1 MPSQSK
7 KQHNFMA
14 MIANNPKKAKQL
26 KVPSSVGAEF
36 LKADKGKKFKAG
48 GEVKGPYAKEGAGPE
63 YPRITKG
70 SYIRRDAEGMKQNV
84 EGLSTAYGKYKSSKD
99 PSEAELTKRL
109 SKSSQSAEDT
119 LRKATRASDAS
130 SNAQERAL
138 SETYKEKAKAKSGEF
153 NFKTG
158 GEVKKKEGKMFSG
171 SESVKEEVAEAKA
184 IKAGKI
190 SPMQYAKKERAEPER
205 EKGMKKGGKVKCMQ
219 AGGIAPVAA
228 PQAVPVRQPVVVP
241 QAAPVAVAPRVM
253 KKGGSCHA
261 NGGSVT
267 RADGVAQRGKTR
279 GRFI

>member
-48 GEVKGPYAKEGAGPE
+48 GEVK
-63 YPRITKG
+63 
-70 SYIRRDAEGMKQNV
+70 
-84 EGLSTAYGKYKSSKD
+84 
-99 PSEAELTKRL
+99 
-109 SKSSQSAEDT
+109 
-119 LRKATRASDAS
+119 
-130 SNAQERAL
+130 
-138 SETYKEKAKAKSGEF
+138 
-153 NFKTG
+153 
-158 GEVKKKEGKMFSG
+158 KKEGKMFSG
-171 SESVKEEVAEAKA
+171 SESVKEELLEAKA

-190 SPMQYAKKERAEPER
+190 TPMQYAKKERAEPER
-205 EKGMKKGGKVKCMQ
+205 EKGMKKGGKCYAEGGKVTPEDYNKQKHKTDAYPQFKKGGKVKCMQ
-219 AGGIAPVAA
+219 AGGIAPVVAPAA
-228 PQAVPVRQPVVVP
+228 APVRQPVVVP

-261 NGGSVT
+261 SGGSVT